1 MRLLLDAHISGS
13 RVGKTLEKHG
23 HDVRSLDGEP
33 EYDGLDD
40 QDVLAL
46 ATADQRVL
54 VTHDVGDFP
63 EILREWA
70 EAGRSHGGVI
80 LVYGIGQ
87 NEFGVVVRGV
97 ERLLERRRRQA
108 DWTDVGAVLSRTASP

>member
-1 MRLLLDAHISGS
+1 VRLLLDAHVSGS
-13 RVGKTLEKHG
+13 RVGKPLAKHG
-23 HDVRSLDGEP
+23 HDVQSLDSEP

-40 QDVLAL
+40 EDVLVL
-46 ATADQRVL
+46 ATADRRVL

-63 EILREWA
+63 EILRDWA
-70 EAGRSHGGVI
+70 EAGRSHSGVI

-87 NEFGVVVRGV
+87 NEFGMVVHGV